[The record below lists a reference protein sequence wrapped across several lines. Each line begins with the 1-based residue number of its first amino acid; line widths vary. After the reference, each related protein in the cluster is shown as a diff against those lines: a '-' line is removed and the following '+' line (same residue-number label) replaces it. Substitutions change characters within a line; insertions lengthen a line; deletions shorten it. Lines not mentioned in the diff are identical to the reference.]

1 MLVSSYL
8 RKAGRKT
15 RQFSKQWIYPVAPG
29 IHSFLFFELRRK
41 LVTLT
46 SALSTGNFTDF
57 SHLLHKEKTAP
68 YLPLVTII
76 VPCFDH
82 GKYLRQR
89 LDSIYQQS
97 YSNYEVILLDDHSN
111 DESAQILN
119 EFASN
124 YRQNTFLE
132 VNSINSGSPF
142 KQWRK
147 GLQKAKGELIW
158 IAESDDFCDQ
168 NFLSE
173 LVPAFANEAVMLAF
187 GQIRFT
193 NEEGNKDVWSMEQ
206 YLPEF
211 GPRTWRSPFTVS
223 AHKLVQKGWNH
234 RNIIPNVSGALFR
247 RYHHLDLLTNGEW
260 LHMRVCGD
268 WLFYLTIAR
277 GGLVYYTPK
286 TTNYYR
292 QHLSNSSVAM
302 HQEIRY
308 LEEHIS
314 VSQSLVSLYRLDA
327 SAVMKMQAELAQRWN
342 QHHGEDMPAEQQR
355 NIDSL
360 SNMCY
365 SRKPNILIVV
375 YSLIPGGGEILPLKL
390 ANILHSNGHAV
401 TVLNCHQYPNE
412 NGVRTMLRP
421 GIPLV
426 ELQSLEA
433 IPKLVEEL
441 GIEVIHSH
449 HPWVDTTLSELL
461 ANNANLAHIITS
473 HGMYDEIDRD
483 DFGRIGKL
491 LTPWVKKVSYVAD
504 KNKQPLLDLGFAESQ
519 LHKISNAI
527 DPMEIQPIER
537 SSLGISEPNA
547 FVVCLVSRAKREK
560 GWQEAIEAI
569 AIAQKQTDRPLHL
582 LLAGE
587 GVELQ
592 RLQRIT
598 TDNRIH
604 FLGFHSQ
611 PRSLYACSD
620 LGILPTFYPGESQP
634 LSLIE
639 CLAAGKPFI
648 ASNIGEIASML
659 TMPEGVA
666 GAVIP
671 LRDGRVDPS
680 AFANQIRN
688 HADNPDIHHY
698 RCEMAKLASAKF
710 NPDVMAAKYA
720 DLYEDAIKS
729 GGAPIYENKAKHYG
743 DSPR

>member
-1 MLVSSYL
+1 MQISSYL

-15 RQFSKQWIYPVAPG
+15 RQLSKQWIYPIAPG
-29 IHSFLFFELRRK
+29 IHSFLFFKLRRK

-46 SALSTGNFTDF
+46 SALSTGNLSDL
-57 SHLLHKEKTAP
+57 SHLLHKEKRGP
-68 YLPLVTII
+68 FLPLVTII
-76 VPCFDH
+76 VPCFNH

-89 LDSIYQQS
+89 LDSIYQQT
-97 YSNYEVILLDDHSN
+97 YTNYEVILLDDHSS

-124 YRQNTFLE
+124 HSLNTYLE

-142 KQWRK
+142 KQWSK

-158 IAESDDFCDQ
+158 IAESDDFCDH
-168 NFLSE
+168 NFLLE
-173 LVPAFANEAVMLAF
+173 LVPAFVNEAVMLAF

-193 NEEGNKDVWSMEQ
+193 NDEGNKDVWSMEQ

-211 GPRTWRSPFTVS
+211 RPRTWRSPFTVS
-223 AHKLVQKGWNH
+223 AHKLVQKGWSH
-234 RNIIPNVSGALFR
+234 KNIIPNVSAALFR
-247 RYHHLDLLTNGEW
+247 RHHQLDLLSSGEW

-277 GGLVYYTPK
+277 GGLVHYTPK
-286 TTNYYR
+286 TTDYYR

-302 HQEIRY
+302 HQQIGY
-308 LEEHIS
+308 LDEHIS
-314 VSQSLVSLYRLDA
+314 VAQSLVSLYKID
-327 SAVMKMQAELAQRWN
+327 SSDVVKMQAELAQRWT
-342 QHHGEDMPAEQQR
+342 QHHSEIIPAEQQR
-355 NIDSL
+355 KIDSL
-360 SNMCY
+360 SNIRY
-365 SRKPNILIVV
+365 TRKPNILIVV

-390 ANILHSNGHAV
+390 ANILHSKGHGV
-401 TVLNCHQYPNE
+401 TVLNCHQHPNE
-412 NGVRTMLRP
+412 EGVRAMLNP

-461 ANNANLAHIITS
+461 VNKPNLAHVITS

-527 DPMEIQPIER
+527 DPMEIQPIDR
-537 SSLGISEPNA
+537 SSLGVSETNA

-598 TDNRIH
+598 TNVRIH

-648 ASNIGEIASML
+648 ASDIGEIASML

-671 LRDGRVDPS
+671 LWENKVDPS
-680 AFANQIRN
+680 AFANEIRE
-688 HADNPDIHHY
+688 HANNPNIHHY

-710 NPDVMAAKYA
+710 NPDVMAANYA

-729 GGAPIYENKAKHYG
+729 IGGPIYENKSRHYG
-743 DSPR
+743 D